1 MAKKN
6 KYNIAVVGATGNVGR
21 EVIKILNEVQFPIDN
36 FYALASAKSE
46 GKQISRNLHQT
57 LTVKSLESFDPSKT
71 KVDIAFFCAGSDV
84 SKEYI
89 EKFTKNGCVV
99 IDKSSL
105 HRNEKDVPLIIPEV
119 NLEDLIHYKN
129 KNLVCTPNCTVTPLA
144 MVLQPLNDE
153 FKIKR
158 VVVTTM
164 QSVSGTG
171 KDAMDELFYQT
182 KSFYESGFSTEKEE
196 KNGGRIY
203 PKRIA
208 FNCIPQCDAF
218 LESGYTKEEEK
229 LTKELSKLLKQDIA
243 LSATCVR
250 VPVFITH
257 SLVVNVEFE
266 KAIDLNKIT
275 DLFDEQEGVVLSS
288 IEGKN
293 DRYLTPVEIAGS
305 DIVFISR
312 LRRDESVKNGLN
324 MWVCCDNVR
333 KGAALNGVQ
342 IAQKLIEYYL

>member
-1 MAKKN
+1 MSKKS

-21 EVIKILNEVQFPIDN
+21 EVIKILHEVNFPIDN
-36 FYALASAKSE
+36 FYALASDKSE
-46 GKQISRNLHQT
+46 GKQISKNLHQT
-57 LTVKSLESFDPSKT
+57 LTVKSLKSFDPSKT
-71 KVDIAFFCAGSDV
+71 KVDIAFFCAGSEV

-89 EKFTKNGCVV
+89 EDFTKNGCVV

-105 HRNEKDVPLIIPEV
+105 YRNDKDVPLMIPEV
-119 NLEDLIHYKN
+119 NLEDLINYKN
-129 KNLVCTPNCTVTPLA
+129 KHIICTPNCTVTPLA

-182 KSFYESGFSTEKEE
+182 KSFDE
-196 KNGGRIY
+196 NG
-203 PKRIA
+203 
-208 FNCIPQCDAF
+208 NTQ
-218 LESGYTKEEEK
+218 EEEK
-229 LTKELSKLLKQDIA
+229 LKNELAKILKQDIA

-266 KAIDLNKIT
+266 KEINLEKIT
-275 DLFDEQEGVVLSS
+275 DIFDEQEGVVLSS

-312 LRRDESVKNGLN
+312 LRKDNAVKSGLN
-324 MWVCCDNVR
+324 MWICCDNTR

>member
-1 MAKKN
+1 MSKKS

-21 EVIKILNEVQFPIDN
+21 EVIKILHEVNFPIDN
-36 FYALASAKSE
+36 FYALASDKSE
-46 GKQISRNLHQT
+46 GKQISKNLHQT
-57 LTVKSLESFDPSKT
+57 LTVKSLKSFDPSKT
-71 KVDIAFFCAGSDV
+71 KVDIAFFCAGSEV

-89 EKFTKNGCVV
+89 EDFTKNGCVV

-105 HRNEKDVPLIIPEV
+105 YRNDKDVPLMIPEV
-119 NLEDLIHYKN
+119 NLEDLINYKN
-129 KNLVCTPNCTVTPLA
+129 KHIICTPNCTVTPLA

-196 KNGGRIY
+196 KNGGKIY

-208 FNCIPQCDAF
+208 FNCIPQCGSFD
-218 LESGYTKEEEK
+218 ENGNTQEEEK
-229 LTKELSKLLKQDIA
+229 LKNELAKILKQDIA

-266 KAIDLNKIT
+266 KEINLEKIT
-275 DLFDEQEGVVLSS
+275 DIFDEQEGVVLSS

-312 LRRDESVKNGLN
+312 LRKDNAVKSGLN
-324 MWVCCDNVR
+324 MWICCDNTR